1 MMAGEFT
8 VNFVVEEDKTQVFAE
23 TCVHCGES
31 SEYGEMISEKF
42 FC

>member
-8 VNFVVEEDKTQVFAE
+8 VNFVVEEDKTQMFVE
-23 TCVHCGES
+23 TCVRGGES
-31 SEYGEMISEKF
+31 SEYSEMILEKF

>member
-8 VNFVVEEDKTQVFAE
+8 VVEEDKTQVFAE
-23 TCVHCGES
+23 TSVRCGES
-31 SEYGEMISEKF
+31 SEYSEMILEKF